1 MIRIERI
8 ADQSVDRQAELI
20 ALNNEHAQETSFLS
34 PEAWNGLVSAA
45 YDATCTGADG
55 FLITFD
61 QTADY
66 GSPNFIWFKHKYD
79 RFVYVDRIVVAAS
92 ARGRGIARHLYQQL
106 FEVARRDGH
115 GRVACEVNITPRKP
129 RVECFSCAHG
139 IFRSGPSGHR
149 KPFKNSPL
157 HVQGAVILAAQQCA
171 HRRATNRYKFLRPRH
186 SNQAFLR

>member
-66 GSPNFIWFKHKYD
+66 GSPNFIWFKQKYD
-79 RFVYVDRIVVAAS
+79 RFVYVDRIVVAES
-92 ARGRGIARHLYQQL
+92 ARGRGTARHLYQQL

-115 GRVACEVNITPRKP
+115 VRVVCEVNSDPP
-129 RVECFSCAHG
+129 NPGSDAFHAHMGFSEVG
-139 IFRSGPSGHR
+139 
-149 KPFKNSPL
+149 
-157 HVQGAVILAAQQCA
+157 QAVIES
-171 HRRATNRYKFLRPRH
+171 RSKTVRYMCKQL
-186 SNQAFLR
+186 